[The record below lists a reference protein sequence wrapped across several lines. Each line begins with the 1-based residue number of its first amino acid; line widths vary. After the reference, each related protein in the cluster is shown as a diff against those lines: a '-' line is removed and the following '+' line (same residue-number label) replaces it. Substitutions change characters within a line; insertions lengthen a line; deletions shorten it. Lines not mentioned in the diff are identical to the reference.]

1 MKLNPYF
8 EVILAAII
16 WGSTGFFV
24 KTLDLPPTTMAFFRL
39 AVPTLLLFIFFSFTK
54 VKLFEGNNKMMLIAS
69 SLNAVRMFLY
79 FVGFTFTTIGNA
91 VILLYTKP
99 IFVVLLSLFFLKEKI
114 PARNYFYLIL
124 SFVGTAFVLM
134 GNEFS
139 IQNEDS
145 IGMVAMLFSAL
156 IVAIAT
162 TIYKK
167 ESDKYSKFEMV
178 FYQNLVGA
186 FVFIPFIFI
195 NIPVPNIQQVSIASV
210 YAILIGIVGFGLFF
224 SAIKRI
230 KLSTASIL
238 SYVEVVSGVLFGIIF
253 FNEILTWNI
262 VIGGTLIV
270 TSSILLKK

>member
-1 MKLNPYF
+1 MKLNPYL

-24 KTLDLPPTTMAFFRL
+24 KTLNLPPTTMAFFRL
-39 AVPTLLLFIFFSFTK
+39 AVPTLLLFIFFSFKK
-54 VKLFEGNNKMMLIAS
+54 VKLFQRNNKMMLIAS

-114 PARNYFYLIL
+114 PKRNYLYLML
-124 SFVGTAFVLM
+124 SFVGTALVLM
-134 GNEFS
+134 SNEFS
-139 IQNEDS
+139 IQSKDF
-145 IGMVAMLFSAL
+145 IGMIAMLLSAMIVAM
-156 IVAIAT
+156 AT

-167 ESDKYSKFEMV
+167 ESNNYSKFEIV

-195 NIPVPNIQQVSIASV
+195 NTPIPNIQQVSIASV
-210 YAILIGIVGFGLFF
+210 YAILIGIIGFGLFF

-262 VIGGTLIV
+262 VVGGTLIV
-270 TSSILLKK
+270 TASILLKK

>member
-1 MKLNPYF
+1 MKLNPYL
-8 EVILAAII
+8 EVIFAAII

-24 KTLDLPPTTMAFFRL
+24 KTLNLPPTTMAFFRL
-39 AVPTLLLFIFFSFTK
+39 AVPTLLLFTFISFKK
-54 VKLFEGNNKMMLIAS
+54 VKLFQRKNKMMLIAS

-114 PARNYFYLIL
+114 PRRNYFYLAI
-124 SFVGTAFVLM
+124 SFIGTALVLM
-134 GNEFS
+134 SNEFS
-139 IQNEDS
+139 IQNKDF
-145 IGMVAMLFSAL
+145 IGMIAMLLSAL

-167 ESDKYSKFEMV
+167 ESNNYSKFEMV

-195 NIPVPNIQQVSIASV
+195 NIPFPNIKQISIASV

-224 SAIKRI
+224 SAIKKI

-262 VIGGTLIV
+262 LLGGTLIV
-270 TSSILLKK
+270 TSVILLKK